1 MKPHVF
7 ILAVLAG
14 VAQLIADNK
23 PPCCRES
30 LPTGKYTDRSLYQL
44 GSTWTSDVGR
54 QIKLGVLG
62 GRPQVLALFF
72 TSCEYACPLTVDAMQ
87 RIEKS
92 LPEALRGKVDFL
104 LVSMDSERDSVAA
117 LHDYRNK
124 KHLTTE
130 NWTLLKGAPDDVR
143 ELAAL
148 LGVNYQ
154 RDTRGQF
161 AHSNVITVL
170 NVEGEIAHQQ
180 VGLASD
186 IGETVAA
193 IEKLSQGKA
202 ATAR

>member
-1 MKPHVF
+1 MKPHMF
-7 ILAVLAG
+7 ILAALAG
-14 VAQLIADNK
+14 VTQLIADNK
-23 PPCCRES
+23 PPCCRET

-44 GSTWTSDVGR
+44 ESTWTSDVGR
-54 QIKLGVLG
+54 QIKLGVLR

-104 LVSMDSERDSVAA
+104 LVSMDSERDGPAA
-117 LHDYRNK
+117 LRDYRNK
-124 KHLTTE
+124 KHLTIE

-170 NVEGEIAHQQ
+170 NAEGEIAHQQ

-186 IGETVAA
+186 ISETVAA

-202 ATAR
+202 ATSR

>member
-1 MKPHVF
+1 MKALPL
-7 ILAVLAG
+7 ILVAIAG
-14 VAQLIADNK
+14 VTQLIADNK
-23 PPCCRES
+23 PPCCRET

-44 GSTWTSDVGR
+44 ESTWTSDVGR
-54 QIKLGVLG
+54 QIKLGVLR

-92 LPEALRGKVDFL
+92 LPPALRGKVDFL
-104 LVSMDSERDSVAA
+104 LVSMDTERDDPAV
-117 LHDYRNK
+117 LHAYREK
-124 KHLTTE
+124 RHLTTE
-130 NWTLLKGAPDDVR
+130 YWTLLRGAPDDVR

-161 AHSNVITVL
+161 AHSNVITLL
-170 NVEGEIAHQQ
+170 NAEGEIAHQQ

-186 IGETVAA
+186 ISEIVAA
-193 IEKLSQGKA
+193 IEKLPAAKA
-202 ATAR
+202 SSAR